1 MFKQTGE
8 IKVIQKLITLE
19 KFINKEALSGIIL
32 FIATVAAV
40 IVANSS
46 WGQDYY
52 DLWHLPLGINLGGH
66 EISMSL
72 TYWIDDGLM
81 ALFFLMV
88 GLEIKREMLIGELST
103 VSKAAFPIV
112 AAIGGMLVPAKIF
125 FVVLLVAYSFSLEYF
140 RKQLEKGEYTK
151 SGKFFRAYN
160 EVPTFLAILIVGYVV
175 TKTFSLAFTLIT
187 IALSAFVI
195 YKVFK
200 QEEKTK

>member
-1 MFKQTGE
+1 MEILDYYLWIVVFHIMAVMSWMAMLFYQPRLYVYHTEHKDKQE
-8 IKVIQKLITLE
+8 FVEVVKIQEYKMYKYIGLPAMWATIV
-19 KFINKEALSGIIL
+19 SGIL
-32 FIATVAAV
+32 ML
-40 IVANSS
+40 
-46 WGQDYY
+46 YLRP
-52 DLWHLPLGINLGGH
+52 DLLKG
-66 EISMSL
+66 
-72 TYWIDDGLM
+72 DGWM
-81 ALFFLMV
+81 H
-88 GLEIKREMLIGELST
+88 
-103 VSKAAFPIV
+103 
-112 AAIGGMLVPAKIF
+112 AKIF